1 MSAFRRMLM
10 AKLTKGRAVVESYI
24 EGYTNAALHTI
35 RYSLDGG
42 NTYQGVTSDADA
54 YFRIDLPSAPTTLEK
69 LFYPG
74 DDDERRENFAIVYV
88 NFSHVADSSHVTNM
102 AWMCKNLNELA
113 SVNLNGLQGAKPTDI
128 GQIFNSCEAL
138 TALDMSMLDTSHV
151 TASVTNHGFATMLY
165 GCTALETVK
174 LPQFPSTA
182 YMGSSPFGMCSALTT
197 ISQCGT
203 IATDKFHVNQS
214 PLTRAS
220 ALVIINALADKTG
233 GTAGTLKLS
242 ASTLALL
249 NQSDITIANG
259 KNWNV
264 TS

>member
-1 MSAFRRMLM
+1 MSSFRRMLFQKL
-10 AKLTKGRAVVESYI
+10 AKDRAVTESYI

-88 NFSHVADSSHVTNM
+88 NFSHVADSSHITNM

-138 TALDMSMLDTSHV
+138 TALDMSMLDTAGIYNS
-151 TASVTNHGFATMLY
+151 SV
-165 GCTALETVK
+165 VSIK
-174 LPQFPSTA
+174 LDFDIRPDKIV
-182 YMGSSPFGMCSALTT
+182 GMTKCVENNFS
-197 ISQCGT
+197 
-203 IATDKFHVNQS
+203 
-214 PLTRAS
+214 
-220 ALVIINALADKTG
+220 
-233 GTAGTLKLS
+233 
-242 ASTLALL
+242 
-249 NQSDITIANG
+249 
-259 KNWNV
+259 
-264 TS
+264 